1 MTLLGVL
8 ILIIIVAVIFWVTGQ
23 IPQPYQTWVRVVV
36 GILLVIYLLSLIGAF
51 DGMNFN
57 APIRR

>member
-23 IPQPYQTWVRVVV
+23 IPQPYQTWVRVVA

-51 DGMNFN
+51 DGMNLN